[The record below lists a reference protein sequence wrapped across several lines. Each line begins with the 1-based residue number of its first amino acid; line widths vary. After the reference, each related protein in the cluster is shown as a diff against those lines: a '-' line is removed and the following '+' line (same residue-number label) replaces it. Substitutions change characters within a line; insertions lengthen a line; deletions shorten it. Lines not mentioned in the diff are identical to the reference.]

1 MQGLRDFL
9 GGFAGLFASS
19 GVLWLL
25 SLLAVALWALI
36 FERYWYFTLVYPGAQ
51 EIALRRWKRYASAEL
66 RQARRA
72 RQLIVADVFAE
83 THRAVG
89 LIQALV
95 PVILL
100 LGLTGSIEG
109 IMDTLQALSVD
120 GAAGQQ
126 LVARGIAAAAVPGI
140 AAGAMV
146 LAALFFTRALRDR
159 ADVETRLLADR
170 LRRG

>member
-1 MQGLRDFL
+1 MQALRDFL
-9 GGFAGLFASS
+9 AGFAELFSSS

-25 SLLAVALWALI
+25 ALLAVALWALI
-36 FERYWYFTLVYPGAQ
+36 FERYWYFYLVYPGEL
-51 EIALRRWKRYASAEL
+51 EIALRRWKRYSSIER

-72 RQLIVADVFAE
+72 RQLIVADVFAD

-89 LIQALV
+89 MIQTLV
-95 PVILL
+95 AVILL
-100 LGLTGSIEG
+100 LGLVGSVEG
-109 IMDTLQALSVD
+109 VMSTLQALSID

-140 AAGAMV
+140 SAGAMV

>member
-1 MQGLRDFL
+1 MAAIRDFL
-9 GGFAGLFASS
+9 SGFAGLFASS
-19 GVLWLL
+19 GVMWLL

-36 FERYWYFTLVYPGAQ
+36 FERYWYFYLVYPGTQ
-51 EIALRRWKRYASAEL
+51 EIALRRWKRYAGAEL

-72 RQLIVADVFAE
+72 RQLIVTDVFAE

-89 LIQALV
+89 LIEALV

-100 LGLTGSIEG
+100 LGLMGSIG
-109 IMDTLQALSVD
+109 GVIDTLQAMTVD
-120 GAAGQQ
+120 GVAGQQ

-146 LAALFFTRALRDR
+146 LAALFFTRTLRDR